1 MIDLII
7 PHYNNPQGLL
17 RTLKSINKDLF
28 HVVIIDD
35 GSDSSYTSPEFER
48 CEYWYRKANHGPGY
62 TRQQGI
68 DITSEP
74 YIMFIDAGDVFTSF
88 EAQQGIIDII
98 TTNPQL
104 DFISFP
110 YFREDKITKETDN
123 RMHGKVYKR
132 EFIDKYGITFTPYC
146 SYMDED
152 IGFNRACRLCGEM
165 TFINLPV
172 IEQIK
177 EPNSLTE
184 KDNRATLYRDQTRA
198 LSLVSIHTVDICRK
212 NNIDP
217 TEEIHQIAVA
227 LYYWFIRTAAERPE
241 FLEEAWIG
249 AKIFYDKFQ
258 NEIKPNQLLVGNT
271 YIKRCLQYR
280 NKILFP
286 INILRFTNEIIHNK
300 IIPNKYLTKK

>member
-7 PHYNNPQGLL
+7 PYYNNLQGLE
-17 RTLKSINKDLF
+17 RTLNSIDQNIF
-28 HVVIIDD
+28 YITIVDD
-35 GSDSSYTSPEFER
+35 NSDYTLWCP
-48 CEYWYRKANHGPGY
+48 KANQVFRYNQNLGPGY
-62 TRQQGI
+62 ARQFGI
-68 DITSEP
+68 NKTYNP
-74 YIMFIDAGDVFTSF
+74 YIMFIDTGDIFTSP
-88 EAQQGIIDII
+88 EAQQGILNTII
-98 TTNPQL
+98 ANPQL

-110 YFREDKITKETDN
+110 YFRNNEITKESDN

-132 EFIDKYGITFTPYC
+132 EFINKYGITFTPYC

-184 KDNRATLYRDQTRA
+184 KDNRACLYRDQTRA

-217 TEEIHQIAVA
+217 TEEIHQIAIA
-227 LYYWFIRTAAERPE
+227 LYYWFIKTVAERPE
-241 FLEEAWIG
+241 FTLEAWNG
-249 AKIFYDKFQ
+249 AKIFYDKFKE
-258 NEIKPNQLLVGNT
+258 EIKPSQLSVGNA
-271 YIKRCLQYR
+271 YLKKCLQYR
-280 NKILFP
+280 NKINFP
-286 INILRFTNEIIHNK
+286 INILRFANDIHSEIM
-300 IIPNKYLTKK
+300 PNKYLTIS

>member
-7 PHYNNPQGLL
+7 PYYNNPQGLE
-17 RTLKSINKDLF
+17 RTLNSIDRNIF
-28 HVVIIDD
+28 YITIIDD
-35 GSDSSYTSPEFER
+35 SSDRTPW
-48 CEYWYRKANHGPGY
+48 CPKANQVFRYNSNQGPGY
-62 TRQQGI
+62 ARQFGI
-68 DITSEP
+68 DRTYNS
-74 YIMFIDAGDVFTSF
+74 YIMFIDTGDIFTSP
-88 EAQQGIIDII
+88 EAQQGILNTIAA
-98 TTNPQL
+98 NPSL

-110 YFREDKITKETDN
+110 YFRNNEITKETDN

-132 EFIDKYGITFTPYC
+132 EFINKYGITFTPYC

-184 KDNRATLYRDQTRA
+184 KDNHAALYRDQTRA

-212 NNIDP
+212 NNIEAY
-217 TEEIHQIAVA
+217 EEINQIAIA

-241 FLEEAWIG
+241 YLQDAWAG
-249 AKIFYDKFQ
+249 AKIFYDKFRDEMKL
-258 NEIKPNQLLVGNT
+258 NDLSLGNGKCIK
-271 YIKRCLQYR
+271 YRSKIK
-280 NKILFP
+280 FP
-286 INILRFTNEIIHNK
+286 INILRFYQDITDEIL
-300 IIPNKYLTKK
+300 PNRYLI